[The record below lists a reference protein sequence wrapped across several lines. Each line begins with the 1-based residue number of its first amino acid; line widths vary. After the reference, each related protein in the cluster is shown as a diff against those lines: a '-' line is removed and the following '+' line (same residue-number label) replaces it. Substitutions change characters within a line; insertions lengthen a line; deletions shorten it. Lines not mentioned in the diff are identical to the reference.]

1 MHMSAKVGPLLLE
14 QHNDSNL
21 PLCKILLV
29 AQVFVSRY
37 KNVKASG
44 FGGIEQIAVLISA
57 PTFARGRTDRMAH
70 EKLSDRYRAS
80 PDRIEPALGDM
91 LGGSIKASR
100 DKLED
105 GFDLR
110 AVKSLEPL

>member
-80 PDRIEPALGDM
+80 PDRIEPALDM

-100 DKLED
+100 NKLENR
-105 GFDLR
+105 FDLR